1 MAKYANSWQL
11 LFATIICKKLKNYR
25 RYYFSLLSVSQ
36 AGPIVIFTII
46 CTYLIRFNN
55 FFSISFIIFFLTF
68 LEEEKKKKTHLFLKT
83 TLHKTG
89 DNKNI

>member
-55 FFSISFIIFFLTF
+55 FFSISFIIFFF
-68 LEEEKKKKTHLFLKT
+68 NFFRRRKEEKNTFIS
-83 TLHKTG
+83 
-89 DNKNI
+89 KNYPS